1 MRRLVLRSIFALL
14 AFAGVASAQ
23 GPAISLIEPAP
34 SAEFGAAITMQ
45 SPRDVNA
52 RPQCE
57 YYSLPCASGKEFG
70 DVGWSLSTAY
80 SFTEKFGLV
89 GEVAGFEN
97 SWLDGGHSHEL
108 VNHVHS
114 LMGGPRAASR
124 FTHSKGVN
132 SDDTRVFVQ
141 IVAGV
146 QVSDLTPTTLA
157 LRPGAGLDILT
168 RSGLIVRLG
177 LDYTFTS
184 TERRDLSGSRFVAGL
199 VVAVPSK

>member
-1 MRRLVLRSIFALL
+1 MRRLVFRSILALL

-23 GPAISLIEPAP
+23 GPAISLMDATP

-52 RPQCE
+52 QRQCD
-57 YYSLPCASGKEFG
+57 YYSLRCCSGKEFG
-70 DVGWSLSTAY
+70 DVGWSLSSAY
-80 SFTEKFGLV
+80 SFTEKLGLV

-97 SWLDGGHSHEL
+97 SWLETGHSHES

-114 LMGGPRAASR
+114 LMGGPRATSR
-124 FTHSKGVN
+124 FTHAPSLN
-132 SDDTRVFVQ
+132 SDDTRMFVQ

-146 QVSDLTPTTLA
+146 QVSDLTAATLA
-157 LRPGAGLDILT
+157 VRPGAGLDILT